1 MRKKRENIEPCIHG
15 NENDEHGGEPEADP
29 DAKGEVFPAKSRA
42 KLVNLKFN
50 C

>member
-1 MRKKRENIEPCIHG
+1 MRNLRGKLEPCIHG

-29 DAKGEVFPAKSRA
+29 DAKGEIFPAKSRA